1 MTDREQAEQEQ
12 SAPER
17 DTLLSQ
23 VEHSLVEAE
32 HGAKYAAASALAE
45 HYAFLIDCAAPTKA
59 YATAIRVLQKFI
71 DEQIMMVRPAPEQRE
86 IERAWDTVR
95 TALAEHSVASD
106 LGPKLLTALER
117 LDLTTNSS
125 GKPGRLPAVAATP
138 GQREPLPTP
147 IGGVSNALTLL
158 RGGAAERNSGARG

>member
-1 MTDREQAEQEQ
+1 MSEPEHAEQDE

-32 HGAKYAAASALAE
+32 HGARYAAASALAE
-45 HYAFLIDCAAPTKA
+45 HYAFLIDQAAPTKT
-59 YATAIRVLQKFI
+59 YATAIRVLQRFI
-71 DEQIMMVRPAPEQRE
+71 DDQITMVRPAPEQRE

-117 LDLTTNSS
+117 LDLTTNSA
-125 GKPGRLPAVAATP
+125 GKPGRLPAAAP
-138 GQREPLPTP
+138 AGQSGAPP
-147 IGGVSNALTLL
+147 IGGNVQTALTLL
-158 RGGAAERNSGARG
+158 RGGATERTKGAGG